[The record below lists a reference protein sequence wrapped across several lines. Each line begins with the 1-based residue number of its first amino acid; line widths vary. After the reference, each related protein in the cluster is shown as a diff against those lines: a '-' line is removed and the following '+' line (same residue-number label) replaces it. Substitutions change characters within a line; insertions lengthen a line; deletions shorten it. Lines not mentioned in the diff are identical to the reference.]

1 MSIDKIDKND
11 IIVKI
16 MGRDFH
22 VKCPADKV
30 SELHKAAKYL
40 DEKIT
45 DMRSN
50 DKLISLD
57 NLITIAALNVTNELL
72 IQKKHN
78 LMQIDS
84 MSQQISNLREQIER
98 TLALK
103 GNNSGN

>member
-11 IIVKI
+11 IIIKI

-22 VKCPADKV
+22 VKCPADRV

-45 DMRSN
+45 EMRSN

-57 NLITIAALNVTNELL
+57 NLITIAALNVTNEFL

-78 LMQIDS
+78 LVQIDN
-84 MSQQISNLREQIER
+84 MNQQINILREQIEK
-98 TLALK
+98 ALSK
-103 GNNSGN
+103 RSSIN

>member
-11 IIVKI
+11 IIIKI

-22 VKCPADKV
+22 VKCPADRV

-40 DEKIT
+40 DEKIAE
-45 DMRSN
+45 MRNN

-57 NLITIAALNVTNELL
+57 NLITIAALNVTNEFL

-78 LMQIDS
+78 LVQIDS
-84 MSQQISNLREQIER
+84 MNQQINILREQIEK
-98 TLALK
+98 AL
-103 GNNSGN
+103 SERHSEY

>member
-11 IIVKI
+11 IIIKI

-22 VKCPADKV
+22 VKCPADRV

-45 DMRSN
+45 EMRSN

-57 NLITIAALNVTNELL
+57 NLITIAALNVTNEFL
-72 IQKKHN
+72 IQKRHN
-78 LMQIDS
+78 STQIDG
-84 MSQQISNLREQIER
+84 MSQQINNLREQIEM
-98 TLALK
+98 ALK
-103 GNNSGN
+103 GPGTEN